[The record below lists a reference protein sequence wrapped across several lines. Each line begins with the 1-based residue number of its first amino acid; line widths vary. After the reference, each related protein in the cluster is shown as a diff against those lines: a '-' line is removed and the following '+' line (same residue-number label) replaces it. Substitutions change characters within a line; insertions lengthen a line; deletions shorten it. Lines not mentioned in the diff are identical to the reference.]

1 MEDCCE
7 IDKRSCVD
15 EKTEE
20 RLCVNG
26 AAFVCQRW
34 SDLQKKGDLCAA
46 QSHHSTIDVASDK
59 IAYNE
64 ARVENDYFHPVL
76 LGVFEWHSQIIECIG
91 NAVRKSADDE
101 QRYAEKQR

>member
-1 MEDCCE
+1 MCERCC
-7 IDKRSCVD
+7 ICLSKLHRF
-15 EKTEE
+15 
-20 RLCVNG
+20 
-26 AAFVCQRW
+26 A
-34 SDLQKKGDLCAA
+34 KKGWELCTA

-91 NAVRKSADDE
+91 NAVRKTADDE
-101 QRYAEKQR
+101 QWNAEK